1 MTLTTAELSAKLGL
15 SRATISR
22 VLNGGQGVKPATI
35 AAVRQEMDRL
45 GYVRP
50 AVRPGRKPRDQR
62 PEPSRHGAI
71 ALIVADTSIFFD
83 DPGMA
88 NFVHSVQEA
97 CSKRGLHLLLERV
110 SNHGPLPST
119 LQRAKV
125 DGALVMMFPG
135 LMPEDDTIRR
145 ISEQFPVVQVL
156 APGHPLTNVEHV
168 TVNDVSIGTHAHL
181 LLTADSCP
189 SVVVVNVWPSFKESL
204 LIRSRA
210 CLDRSILAGRSVR
223 IFVQDKNQVALWPA
237 GTVPYQSF
245 QEIIEILRDL
255 PKPIGVFLPIDAR
268 AREFADALKAA
279 GLEAPSLVRLVIAG
293 VTPRLVEGIQPRP
306 TLIDPN
312 FEAVANA
319 AIDRL
324 LVVSGEAALHPQ
336 TVMVQPRVVAS

>member
-1 MTLTTAELSAKLGL
+1 MTLTTAQLSEKLGL

-35 AAVRQEMDRL
+35 SAVRQEMDRL

-50 AVRPGRKPRDQR
+50 AVRPGRKPKDQR
-62 PEPSRHGAI
+62 AGPSRHGAI

-110 SNHGPLPST
+110 SDNGPLPAT

-135 LMPEDDTIRR
+135 LTPEDDTIRR
-145 ISEQFPVVQVL
+145 IAEQFPVVQVL

-181 LLTADSCP
+181 LFTADSCQ
-189 SVVVVNVWPSFKESL
+189 SVVVINVWPSFKESL

-223 IFVQDKNQVALWPA
+223 VFVQDKNQTALWPA
-237 GTVPYQSF
+237 GTAPYQTF
-245 QEIIEILRDL
+245 QQIIEVLRNL
-255 PKPIGVFLPIDAR
+255 PKPVGVFLPIDAR
-268 AREFADALKAA
+268 AKEFADALLAA
-279 GLEAPSLVRLVIAG
+279 GLGDPSQTRLVIAG
-293 VTPRLVEGIQPRP
+293 VTPRLVDGIHPRP

-312 FEAVANA
+312 FEAVANS

-324 LVVSGEAALHPQ
+324 LAVGGEATQRPQ
-336 TVMVQPRVVAS
+336 TVMVQPRVFPA

>member
-1 MTLTTAELSAKLGL
+1 MTLTTAELSEKLGL

-22 VLNGGQGVKPATI
+22 VLNGGQGVKPSTI
-35 AAVRQEMDRL
+35 AAIRQEMDRL

-50 AVRPGRKPRDQR
+50 AVRPGRKPKDQR
-62 PEPSRHGAI
+62 SAPSRHGAI
-71 ALIVADTSIFFD
+71 ALIVADTSILFD

-88 NFVHSVQEA
+88 NFVQSVQEA

-110 SNHGPLPST
+110 SDKGPLPAT

-135 LMPEDDTIRR
+135 LIPEDDTIRR
-145 ISEQFPVVQVL
+145 ISEQFPVVQVF
-156 APGHPLTNVEHV
+156 APGHPLTNIEHV

-181 LLTADSCP
+181 LFSAAHCQ
-189 SVVVVNVWPSFKESL
+189 SVAVINVWPSFKESL

-223 IFVQDKNQVALWPA
+223 VFLQDQTQTPLWPA
-237 GTVPYQSF
+237 GTVAYQTF
-245 QEIIEILRDL
+245 QEIVESLKAL

-268 AREFADALKAA
+268 AKELSEALRMA
-279 GLEAPSLVRLVIAG
+279 GLDDPSSTRLVIAG
-293 VTPRLVEGIQPRP
+293 VTPRLVDDIQPRP

-312 FEAVANA
+312 FDAVANT

-324 LVVSGEAALHPQ
+324 LAHGGDPGARPQ
-336 TVMVQPRVVAS
+336 TVMVQPRVVSA